1 MADFSKKLKQAI
13 HDLGLKQMQVVGL
26 TGKSKASISQ
36 YLSGRQVPPAEVQRE
51 IAVSLGLAP
60 DYFSKPAECPPGAGV
75 EPVTT
80 RRAGAIRRLSVKEA
94 ATLLGVDKMT
104 VSKGLQQ
111 GVFPWG
117 YGIKTTERSWT
128 YIINADSFS
137 RIEGVACEGE

>member
-1 MADFSKKLKQAI
+1 MFSKKLEKAI
-13 HDLGLKQMQVVGL
+13 HDLGLKQAQVVGL

-51 IAVSLGLAP
+51 IAVALGLAP
-60 DYFSKPAECPPGAGV
+60 DYFSKPVELPGTGV

-117 YGIKTTERSWT
+117 YGIKTTERSWA

-137 RIEGVACEGE
+137 RIEGVVCEGE